1 MARIEDMK
9 RRLEN
14 WARWHEQGASGGL
27 GYPRQSA
34 FVRMAP
40 VDGTAA
46 DAVIPC
52 DEIEAAKTEEAIKG
66 LQFTKPHL
74 HRTATLI
81 YLKGLSI
88 KYAAVELGRAQSTVK
103 ANLEQLDHVLQQWY
117 TDRAERLQAA
127 ADRVKGSF
135 TT

>member
-1 MARIEDMK
+1 MPRIEDMK

-14 WARWHEQGASGGL
+14 WARWREQGASGGL

-40 VDGTAA
+40 VDGSA

-52 DEIEAAKTEEAIKG
+52 DEIEAAKTDEAIQT

-88 KYAAVELGRAQSTVK
+88 KYAAIELGRAQSTVK
-103 ANLEQLDHVLQQWY
+103 ANLEQLDHALQQWY

-127 ADRVKGSF
+127 AGRAQGSF